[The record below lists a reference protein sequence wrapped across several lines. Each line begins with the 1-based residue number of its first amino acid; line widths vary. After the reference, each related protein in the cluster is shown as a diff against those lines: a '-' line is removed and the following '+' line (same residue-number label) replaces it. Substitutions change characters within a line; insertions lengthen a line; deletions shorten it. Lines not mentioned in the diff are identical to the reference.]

1 MQQASID
8 PRSKTSFLPFK
19 GRIKVG
25 MGIKKPLYKPILTP
39 ALSLKERVV
48 ACRSVNLKMRTQ
60 TPAVI
65 RFF

>member
-8 PRSKTSFLPFK
+8 PRSKRSFLPFK

-25 MGIKKPLYKPILTP
+25 MGIKKPLYLTQ

-48 ACRSVNLKMRTQ
+48 ACR
-60 TPAVI
+60 
-65 RFF
+65 